1 MFINNIKMAS
11 YWRSGDKINL
21 DQTEIEIS
29 AENGLSF
36 QQNQTIGIYIPP
48 NVRFFSG
55 KESRL
60 SFDVELSPDTANGFG
75 ATALML
81 DGGIGAQSLFSKCRV
96 YAGNRAQIIEETD
109 EYDTMVNV
117 KYSYE
122 SNDSLR
128 SKRALTEGAST
139 WTPECRSTTGMV
151 KSNQCDV
158 MANSYFEQRFHN
170 QNSNNGL
177 GSGDSG
183 AIADKMQKCH
193 VEMPL
198 HMGCFANNSKA
209 FPALLTDGLYVELTC
224 NPAAKVMRTLDTV
237 SIERGNFNVPSI
249 AGVGLLSAGSGGVG
263 TDWKAADAAASD
275 QLFLKKAIN
284 MQVDGQHVPFVVGE
298 ILGIRQIISTA
309 GATFGDV
316 REIETDDVMIVKN
329 ITTSAGG
336 DPIVQLVTPTKPKAL
351 ADDITLAA
359 VECWVY
365 SKSLDSLVGKDAAS
379 NPASFGLTY
388 APSYTISDVK
398 MIVHKVDVGAEYE
411 TGMMAK
417 MKQGGV
423 IAFDIPSVAC
433 QKTSVL
439 KADRQAT
446 INLSIDHAKAR
457 SIISVP
463 TDASIYTPQASI
475 SAQGTYKYFGDSVA
489 TWRSDQ
495 TALSGCGNNL
505 TNYNYQLN
513 GLLVPNRAVST
524 AKSSLKDGGID
535 GEHILE
541 LEKALLGGG
550 VVPLSFAAYR
560 KNFCIGRVLAMD
572 ANTVYDGRG
581 VDTRLL
587 LRYDSVA
594 ADVQTL
600 WKHYTYHIKTLQI
613 RGDGLTVEN

>member
-1 MFINNIKMAS
+1 MTS

-21 DQTEIEIS
+21 DQTEVEIS

-36 QQNQTIGIYIPP
+36 QENQTIGIYIPP

-60 SFDVELSPDTANGFG
+60 SFDVELSGDTSNGFG

-81 DGGIGAQSLFSKCRV
+81 DGGIGGQNLFSKCRI
-96 YAGNRAQIIEETD
+96 YAGNRSQIIEETD
-109 EYDTMVNV
+109 EYDTLVSV

-139 WTPECRSTTGMV
+139 WTPECRSTTGQI
-151 KSNQCDV
+151 KSNQSDV
-158 MANSYFEQRFHN
+158 MTNPYFQQRFHN
-170 QNSNNGL
+170 QNKENGL
-177 GSGDSG
+177 GAGDS
-183 AIADKMQKCH
+183 AAFSTRVQKAH
-193 VEMPL
+193 IEMPL

-209 FPALLTDGLYVELTC
+209 FPAILTDGLYVELTC
-224 NPAAKVMRTLDTV
+224 NKAAKVVRTLDTTNI
-237 SIERGNFNVPSI
+237 SRSAFNVPRVT
-249 AGVGLLSAGSGGVG
+249 GVGLKSAATGGVG
-263 TDWKAADAAASD
+263 TDWAAADAAKSD
-275 QLFLKKAIN
+275 ELFLDKATN
-284 MQVDGQHVPFVVGE
+284 MAIDAQHCPFQVGE
-298 ILGIRQIISTA
+298 ILGIRQIINTA

-316 REIETDDVMIVKN
+316 RDIETDDVMIVKN
-329 ITTSAGG
+329 ITTNAGG
-336 DPIVQLVTPTKPKAL
+336 DTIIQLVTETKPKAA
-351 ADDITLAA
+351 ADDLTFTAQ
-359 VECWVY
+359 ECWVY
-365 SKSLDSLVGKDAAS
+365 SKSLDSLNGKDSATP
-379 NPASFGLTY
+379 PASSGFTY
-388 APSYTISDVK
+388 SPSYTISDVK
-398 MIVHKVDVGAEYE
+398 MIVHRVDVGPEYE
-411 TGMMAK
+411 SGMMAK

-439 KADRQAT
+439 KNDRQAT

-463 TDASIYTPQASI
+463 TDATIYTPQASI
-475 SAQGTYKYFGDSVA
+475 NSQGTYRYFADSVTGWSSDA
-489 TWRSDQ
+489 TG
-495 TALSGCGNNL
+495 LHGCGNNL
-505 TNYNYQLN
+505 SSYNYQLN
-513 GLLVPNRAVST
+513 GMLVPSRAVKT
-524 AKSSLKDGGID
+524 EKSSFEDGGVD

-541 LEKALLGGG
+541 LEKSLLGGG
-550 VVPLSFAAYR
+550 IVPLSFKDYR

-587 LRYDSVA
+587 LRYDKQQ

-600 WKHYTYHIKTLQI
+600 WKHYCFHIKTLQI